1 MTEESLPDTLERIHH
16 FAALTGGQHLA
27 IIFLLNPPKASTF
40 VSAKSLTADNTTHE
54 TDTKGVLAYSK
65 LQASLLPRN
74 DIPHVPILPLASVE
88 DLPQLVKNHS
98 AALSHNTTQQAF
110 PAASP
115 FELLQLCTTEPPM
128 DRQTAFFATDCFAS
142 LKDLAAA
149 CTEPVRPLSSSSPV
163 LRDGSGSECHRFSA
177 GLGMGSGVQGKMER
191 LRSLVGDEKCRELVD
206 FWTDEW
212 VVD

>member
-1 MTEESLPDTLERIHH
+1 MTEKSLPDTLERIHH
-16 FAALTGGQHLA
+16 FAALTGGQNLA

-40 VSAKSLTADNTTHE
+40 VSAKSLTADSTTDE
-54 TDTKGVLAYSK
+54 TGAKGILAYSK

-88 DLPQLVKNHS
+88 GLPQLLKDHA
-98 AALSHNTTQQAF
+98 AALSHKSTQQVL

-128 DRQTAFFATDCFAS
+128 DRQTAFFATDCFAN
-142 LKDLAAA
+142 LKELAAA
-149 CTEPVRPLSSSSPV
+149 CTERVAPLSSSSPV
-163 LRDGSGSECHRFSA
+163 LRYGSGSECHRFSA
-177 GLGMGSGVQGKMER
+177 GLGMGSGVQGKMEQ
-191 LRSLVGDEKCRELVD
+191 LSSLVGDEKCRELVD